1 MKIISLIISLIFSFL
16 FSVPLIA
23 QSKNYY
29 LSGRGNDT
37 NDGLSKQTA
46 WRSLEKI
53 NRIDFK
59 PGDSVLLEGG
69 AVFNGTIKLTSDDN
83 GSVELPVVFTSYG
96 KHKAIIDAEV
106 GEGLLAI
113 NTSYLKLSSLSFVG
127 AVFGKAGIIMM

>member
-37 NDGLSKQTA
+37 NNGLSKQTA

-83 GSVELPVVFTSYG
+83 GP
-96 KHKAIIDAEV
+96 AD
-106 GEGLLAI
+106 
-113 NTSYLKLSSLSFVG
+113 SL
-127 AVFGKAGIIMM
+127 